1 MKFQI
6 LIDDVFSA
14 CNLDNSLKIIDNKKV
29 LSIVNDF
36 EDGDWRYEKFQ
47 KFIWNN
53 IKETAL
59 SYKERQALICEGEDS
74 VLTECAKNLRLVE
87 DHDDVG
93 QGGEIA
99 EILLYGIMK
108 NYYKALPVVPKIFY
122 KQNSQDFAKG
132 SDSVHIVVEDESS
145 FSLWLGEA
153 KFYSNI
159 ENSRF
164 DKIVDSV
171 YNSISKE
178 RLKKENSIITN
189 VSDLEDL
196 PDISILLKDKIKST
210 LNRDVSI
217 DSIRTILNIP
227 ILLLHEC
234 KITKEATHLTDE
246 YINEIKSY
254 HKDRATQ
261 YFKKQINKCS
271 QVDKYSEIRFHIIL
285 FPVPEKQKII
295 DKFTQKANV
304 YRS

>member
-29 LSIVNDF
+29 LSVVNDF